1 MANRVFECVDCA
13 QVWEEPPCTE
23 GGKHGYEIACPKCGS
38 MKKLKINKGEKH
50 ACGGADHAH
59 SHEHSHGSSGGCCSN

>member
-1 MANRVFECVDCA
+1 MANRVFECVGCA

-38 MKKLKINKGEKH
+38 MKKLKINNGEKH

-59 SHEHSHGSSGGCCSN
+59 SHEHSHGSSGGCCSH